1 MRQLQWATDHEE
13 VDTKIIVL
21 VKHIVDEHQIQ
32 HLILSIHLI
41 LTSLWFHVTSLNQ
54 AWSL

>member
-54 AWSL
+54 VWSL